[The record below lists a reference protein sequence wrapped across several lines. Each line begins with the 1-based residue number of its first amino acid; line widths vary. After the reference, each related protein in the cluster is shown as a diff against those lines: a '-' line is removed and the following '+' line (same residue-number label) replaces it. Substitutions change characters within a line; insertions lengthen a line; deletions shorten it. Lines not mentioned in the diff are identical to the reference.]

1 MAQLTVRIDDDLKDH
16 LQTLARREG
25 KSTSDVVR
33 GLVQRYVQDPDR
45 GAALRSLW
53 RRMQDNAESTPSYR
67 FYVRMTS
74 SDVSGMASRT
84 GVFSL
89 RNLITFNVVTLY
101 VSRVALS
108 LRGAGAFLYG
118 DVVSCTSYHPA
129 AQGTGQLAA
138 KGTGHPTGHPAAQ
151 DGTAPSSTPNAT
163 PSSA

>member
-16 LQTLARREG
+16 LQTLVRREG

-33 GLVQRYVQDPDR
+33 GLVQRYVQDRDR

-74 SDVSGMASRT
+74 SDVSGMACRT

-129 AQGTGQLAA
+129 AQGTG
-138 KGTGHPTGHPAAQ
+138 HPAAQ